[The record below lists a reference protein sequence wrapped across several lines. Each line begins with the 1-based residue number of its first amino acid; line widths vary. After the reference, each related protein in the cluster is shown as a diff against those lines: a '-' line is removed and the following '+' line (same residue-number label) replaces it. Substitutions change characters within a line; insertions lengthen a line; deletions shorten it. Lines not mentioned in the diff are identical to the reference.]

1 MKKTIRSLAVCTFTA
16 GIFFSCSSLKTKN
29 GSASKKIMTV
39 AEATAFLKADNQN
52 EGKEIMVTANNRG
65 FFLSAGNA
73 VSLSLSDNNFEG
85 EIHKNQH
92 YEFYASFSN
101 EASEYARAV
110 PDNATVTISGKIRH
124 INGKIQLA
132 NCKLIAQN

>member
-1 MKKTIRSLAVCTFTA
+1 
-16 GIFFSCSSLKTKN
+16 
-29 GSASKKIMTV
+29 
-39 AEATAFLKADNQN
+39 
-52 EGKEIMVTANNRG
+52 MVTANNRG
-65 FFLSAGNA
+65 FFLSANNA

-92 YEFYASFSN
+92 SEFYASFSN
-101 EASEYARAV
+101 EASEYVRAV

-124 INGKIQLA
+124 SNGKIQLD